1 MGWTF
6 TTYKHSTVNYIFERT
21 PPPSTGFKV
30 FMVSYLFLI
39 MVSWV
44 YDTYSTVLSYLILR
58 SHGASKCGSVW
69 FGSNQPCS
77 ACIHT
82 ALSEMTNST
91 LLPIASFAY
100 ALV

>member
-21 PPPSTGFKV
+21 PPPSAGFKV
-30 FMVSYLFLI
+30 F

-58 SHGASKCGSVW
+58 SHGASKCGSIW
-69 FGSNQPCS
+69 FGSN
-77 ACIHT
+77 
-82 ALSEMTNST
+82 
-91 LLPIASFAY
+91 
-100 ALV
+100 